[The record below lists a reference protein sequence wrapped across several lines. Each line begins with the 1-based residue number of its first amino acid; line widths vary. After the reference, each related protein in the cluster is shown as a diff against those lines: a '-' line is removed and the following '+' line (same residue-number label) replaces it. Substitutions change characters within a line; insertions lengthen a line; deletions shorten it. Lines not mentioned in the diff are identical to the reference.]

1 MWSKTKMK
9 KAWVALGASALAIVL
24 VASTFD
30 AAEARHRGGGWSGG
44 GARFVGRSYSA
55 PRFVARSSSFA
66 RVAPFRH
73 HRHVRRVFV
82 GAPLAYGAYYYGSG
96 CSWLRYRALETGSR
110 YWWSRYYDCIN
121 GYY

>member
-1 MWSKTKMK
+1 MSSSRN
-9 KAWVALGASALAIVL
+9 ASGKETRCGVC
-24 VASTFD
+24 
-30 AAEARHRGGGWSGG
+30 R
-44 GARFVGRSYSA
+44 VGRSYSA

>member
-1 MWSKTKMK
+1 MTKK
-9 KAWVALGASALAIVL
+9 WVALGASVLSLAL

-30 AAEARHRGGGWSGG
+30 TAQARHRGGGWSGG
-44 GARFVGRSYSA
+44 GARFVARSYSA
-55 PRFVARSSSFA
+55 PRFSAPRYVARSSSFA
-66 RVAPFRH
+66 HVAPFRH
-73 HRHVRRVFV
+73 RHFRRAFI
-82 GAPLAYGAYYYGSG
+82 GAPLAYGAYYYGSSG